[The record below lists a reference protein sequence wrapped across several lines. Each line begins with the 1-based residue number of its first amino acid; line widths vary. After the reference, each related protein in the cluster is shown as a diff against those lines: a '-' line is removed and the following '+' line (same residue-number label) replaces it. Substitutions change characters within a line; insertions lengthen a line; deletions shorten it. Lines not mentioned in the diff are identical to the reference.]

1 MIVTLFY
8 QLSDKNITT
17 EKKNLLLTNFKT
29 NKIYILSAQIKKSQA
44 SFPPNS
50 QQIR

>member
-17 EKKNLLLTNFKT
+17 EKLINFKT